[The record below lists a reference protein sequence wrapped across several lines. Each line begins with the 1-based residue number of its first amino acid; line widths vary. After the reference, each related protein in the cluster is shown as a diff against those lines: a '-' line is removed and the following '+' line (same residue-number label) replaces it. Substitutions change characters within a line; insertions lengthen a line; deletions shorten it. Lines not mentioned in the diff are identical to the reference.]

1 LVLAV
6 LGVRR
11 VPELPSALVERRP
24 VPDVPSALDL
34 RRALEPPSPPV
45 VARAPELS
53 SALRARRD
61 LDVVVALPVAAR
73 PPADRALLDRP
84 LVERRLLET
93 PSLDELEACASTW
106 SAASAPPALTACAVA
121 MVCADA
127 ACSCLMSSV
136 SCATFLRSLESFE
149 TRFANFA
156 STFDCDLPLFAMNRQ
171 LSTRRYRGL
180 RRAALKLTHDR
191 SRRTRL

>member
-1 LVLAV
+1 VSVRGDLRLELAV

-11 VPELPSALVERRP
+11 VPELPSALVERRA
-24 VPDVPSALDL
+24 VLEDPSALAL
-34 RRALEPPSPPV
+34 RRGLEPPSPPV
-45 VARAPELS
+45 VARARELS
-53 SALRARRD
+53 SPLLARRD
-61 LDVVVALPVAAR
+61 LDVVVELDVELPVAAR
-73 PPADRALLDRP
+73 PLADRARLDRP

-93 PSLDELEACASTW
+93 PSLDEGEACASTW

-149 TRFANFA
+149 TRLANFA
-156 STFDCDLPLFAMNRQ
+156 STFD
-171 LSTRRYRGL
+171 
-180 RRAALKLTHDR
+180 
-191 SRRTRL
+191 